1 MVFIGVI
8 TSTEW
13 IIILVIVI
21 ILFGG
26 RKIPELMHSLGRG
39 VSEFKKGKEGIEDD
53 LNTNKKI
60 EQKKQIKQI
69 IILLD
74 SYTDGV
80 LGSYRRV
87 T

>member
-53 LNTNKKI
+53 LNTNKKNRT
-60 EQKKQIKQI
+60 EK
-69 IILLD
+69 
-74 SYTDGV
+74 TDKTDNNPAV
-80 LGSYRRV
+80 
-87 T
+87 